1 MDTTILDF
9 IIKAGFAAVPAVG
22 FGMIFNVPPA
32 TLKFCALGGA
42 IGYTSRE
49 LLMSYGGISIEL
61 GTFIASLLVGI
72 TALLLS
78 KKYLIPQPVYAV
90 ASIIPMIPGTCAFT
104 AMIALVDMNS
114 HGVSQELIFLFIENG
129 LKAIFIVGAISIGLA
144 LPSLSNKQLLVVK
157 RAKQNDIPNES
168 TLVQ

>member
-1 MDTTILDF
+1 MDTTILNF
-9 IIKAGFAAVPAVG
+9 LIKAGFAAVPAVG

-90 ASIIPMIPGTCAFT
+90 AS
-104 AMIALVDMNS
+104 NS
-114 HGVSQELIFLFIENG
+114 YDSWNLCVYRYDCFGRYELSWCVPRTHFP
-129 LKAIFIVGAISIGLA
+129 VH
-144 LPSLSNKQLLVVK
+144 
-157 RAKQNDIPNES
+157 
-168 TLVQ
+168 